1 MIGLGAPVL
10 LVGLALSAGGVSG
23 QAPTARPQES
33 TARRISVS
41 WQAAPILDVL
51 RAFSVFSGKSI
62 VAGAGVSGTVTA
74 DINDRPWDVALQA
87 ILSGRGLVAV
97 EDESG
102 IIRVDDMLGLNERE
116 AIEPLL
122 TRSYRLSFVEAE
134 EVRAALEPLLSER
147 GSISVS
153 PSTNTLIVSDIERV
167 HRSIAGVIRG
177 GPRSAKNRVTA
188 TLAARPPRSIRPPDS
203 GRSSCPDRVCGR
215 PS

>member
-134 EVRAALEPLLSER
+134 EIRAALEPLLSER

-167 HRSIAGVIRG
+167 HRSIGGVIR
-177 GPRSAKNRVTA
+177 
-188 TLAARPPRSIRPPDS
+188 
-203 GRSSCPDRVCGR
+203 
-215 PS
+215 